1 MLKGKLEEAEV
12 IFKRIAEVNGKEM
25 PKEPIHQEPDVRMGD
40 LRDLFSS
47 KKMAHKALL
56 SSYVWWVHAH

>member
-12 IFKRIAEVNGKEM
+12 IFKRIADVNGKEM
-25 PKEPIHQEPDVRMGD
+25 PKEPIHQEPEENKVRMGD

-47 KKMAHKALL
+47 KKMTHKALM
-56 SSYVWWVHAH
+56 SWYIW